1 VFKFLAEEVA
11 AVGAIVT
18 ELLYF
23 VISGALVAAVGQV
36 LSRSGRAFL
45 SDLADAARPASRLLV
60 VTFYLLS
67 MGFVALTAPSWSQA
81 TSPARA
87 AGLLTGKLGVLLLV
101 LGVLHV
107 ASTVVFARL
116 RRGRLPSAPSRPGG
130 ASPSAGL
137 SGGLSGGPSA
147 GPSGGPDAGDSAG
160 TAGRIRDAA
169 TAPALWRAGR
179 VVH

>member
-1 VFKFLAEEVA
+1 LNVFKFLAEEVA

-23 VISGALVAAVGQV
+23 AISGALVATVGQV

-45 SDLADAARPASRLLV
+45 GDRAGGQDAAARPASRLLV

-67 MGFVALTAPSWSQA
+67 MGFVALTAPSWSHV
-81 TSPARA
+81 TSPAQA
-87 AGLLTGKLGVLLLV
+87 AGLLTGKVGVLLLV

-107 ASTVVFARL
+107 AATVVFARL
-116 RRGRLPSAPSRPGG
+116 RRTRSWPE
-130 ASPSAGL
+130 
-137 SGGLSGGPSA
+137 
-147 GPSGGPDAGDSAG
+147 
-160 TAGRIRDAA
+160 
-169 TAPALWRAGR
+169 R